1 MSLKRPFPARWIDRL
16 DNGVFNTLMFHH
28 RESQQP
34 RQIFFSFA
42 AVRAS
47 SATNG
52 SLYPDDAAELF
63 SAGFTIFS
71 GNAAS

>member
-1 MSLKRPFPARWIDRL
+1 MIGYARSV
-16 DNGVFNTLMFHH
+16 G
-28 RESQQP
+28 EAQQP
-34 RQIFFSFA
+34 RQMFFSFA

-52 SLYPDDAAELF
+52 SLYPDDGALLV
-63 SAGFTIFS
+63 SAGFLAFG